1 MAKKQQVKPIFIIR
15 VPIKPVTDLDSRTKL
30 EENLKQ
36 LSSNLASEYYTIFLA
51 DNSVSRI
58 EFEVL
63 NTSATELEIEELKHK
78 LLGSFENSNDD

>member
-1 MAKKQQVKPIFIIR
+1 MAKKQQVKPILTIR
-15 VPIKPVTDLDSRTKL
+15 VPIESVTDLDSRTKL

-36 LSSNLASEYYTIFLA
+36 LSSNLASEYYTIFLT

-78 LLGSFENSNDD
+78 LLESFENTTDA